1 MNGIQVRRVQ
11 KYVETLD
18 ILKVKNSM
26 PSSNGGHIPKQAQ
39 SQRQSNSYGNGRIL
53 APIQEHQ
60 PRHSLGSLPTHQ
72 QQGQKQQQ
80 QQQPS
85 SHSTSGPVVVT
96 TQWETFDNMPPLIPI
111 SSSASS
117 TSATNGSVHPKF
129 NWESFE

>member
-1 MNGIQVRRVQ
+1 MLMNGIQVRRVQ

-80 QQQPS
+80 PS

-111 SSSASS
+111 SSSSSS